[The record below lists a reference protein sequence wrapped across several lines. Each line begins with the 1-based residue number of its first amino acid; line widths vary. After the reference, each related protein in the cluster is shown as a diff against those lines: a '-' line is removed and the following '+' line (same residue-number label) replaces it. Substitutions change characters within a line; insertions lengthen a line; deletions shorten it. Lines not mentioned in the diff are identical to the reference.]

1 VSSPSDPVPERAEA
15 PPGTF
20 PAPSRGPSAP
30 DAPAAAPPPVLAD
43 DGPPLGFLERHAARL
58 DGALY
63 AAFAC
68 AAVVFVA
75 HLFYG
80 SMRAQTG
87 GSWSAPLDDVFIH
100 FDYARA
106 IARGYPFQWSEGNG
120 YSSGNTSLTYPFVLA
135 LGYWAGFRGLTIM
148 LWAALVAC
156 VSTVAFLLGAAR
168 LLDVCEPPLPS
179 WCKYLLPPAVL
190 GLGALDWTLLSGME
204 NAFHLAMW
212 SACAVAAAALV
223 MRADDAVAARRLG
236 WLTGATGALLFA
248 TRPESVACVATFGVW
263 GALVVRRKHGSLAA
277 VATLLRVGLPG
288 AVAVVLQAAAN
299 RALTGEWSAN
309 GAIAKLALNNPYMTA
324 GDKLDEY
331 LHFLQY
337 VVLRN
342 TQHHFSDAL
351 PWGWMVP
358 LLALVPL
365 AVRSTRA
372 LAAALWAQVIGWLL
386 LVSLNGQVRWQNER
400 YTMAA
405 VAWLLLLAGLG
416 VALLLRPSRDLLAAW
431 PRLWRQRRAWPSAGR
446 FAVALAAVA
455 LFAVHQAPNMR
466 DQIWFFGRA
475 SRNILDQHVAAG
487 LGLAKL
493 GARRVLVGD
502 AGALLYAS
510 DRPGLDLIGLG
521 GYHDLPFA
529 RAAVHG
535 LGASL
540 ELVERMPR
548 EERPD
553 VMAIYPS
560 WWGDMPSVFGRRIDE
575 YPVAGNVICGD
586 VSKVIYAANWSAL
599 DRAGK
604 PRGAGAGE
612 LTVVDE
618 LDIAD
623 LVSERAHAYQQPRPA
638 AGFVT
643 WRVLADPSD
652 AKRDLFDA
660 GRLVPPGLTERFRM
674 LAPTRGGALRAR
686 TVASRAA
693 RVEVRIQGKPMGA
706 LAIAAVDGWQE
717 VELDLP
723 PGLPRTVEVEL
734 SASDE
739 WVNHHLWTVE
749 RR

>member
-612 LTVVDE
+612 FTVVDE